1 MKINTISPSELKLLF
16 DSNAS
21 VQLIDIREKY
31 EIEIDG
37 KTNSIHIPMGDLV
50 DRLDEIPFHEKIVF
64 HCASGQR
71 SSNMLKFLQMNN
83 LYKEN
88 YYSLEGGFKAWLEI
102 K

>member
-1 MKINTISPSELKLLF
+1 MKINTISPTELRLLF
-16 DSNAS
+16 DSNTS
-21 VQLIDIREKY
+21 VQLIDIREIY

-37 KTNSIHIPMGDLV
+37 KTNSIHIPMGELV
-50 DRLDEIPFHEKIVF
+50 DRLDEIPTHEKIVF

-71 SSNMLKFLQMNN
+71 SFNILKFLQMNN

-88 YYSLEGGFKAWLEI
+88 YYSLDGGFKAWLEI